1 MIATIDNL
9 LTLSQ
14 KLMDAA
20 RLSEREPIYVALDL
34 NEVQML
40 TRMIGD
46 YFAEID
52 TYAGGGSAS
61 DEAY

>member
-1 MIATIDNL
+1 MDRL
-9 LTLSQ
+9 LALSQ
-14 KLMDAA
+14 KLLEAE

-34 NEVQML
+34 NEVQMI

-52 TYAGGGSAS
+52 TYAGSGHAEES
-61 DEAY
+61 Y